1 MSFEELFNYCN
12 KLNESTAEKCLV
24 CHIPIEKD
32 GSSIKLKCKHYYH
45 SMCIKYKKGKVNC
58 LYCEKTSLPEFVNEQ
73 VVNEQVVNGCN
84 IILKTGLNKGK
95 ECGRINCKYHKN

>member
-24 CHIPIEKD
+24 CHIPIEND

-45 SMCIKYKKGKVNC
+45 STCIKYKKGTIKC
-58 LYCEKTSLPEFVNEQ
+58 LYCEQTSLPQFVNE
-73 VVNEQVVNGCN
+73 NEPVMNSCN
-84 IILKTGLNKGK
+84 VILKTGINKGK
-95 ECGRINCKYHKN
+95 ECGRINCKYHNK